1 MPDNIYTKAT
11 IIKQKNAEIEN
22 FQLGSFPKN
31 SNSELALENQ
41 SVETIGQENANSE
54 GPILLELKNLGSELQ
69 TIKQKISFL
78 ENDGLKGRDLD
89 EQVITAIKELK
100 QYASFF
106 EKATF
111 ALEAKI
117 LKTSLALAK
126 KIVSIEVS
134 KESALIAKKS
144 IENIMDKIKTASKV
158 TIHLNPKDY
167 LKLKD
172 VMDLQPH
179 IQLYEDANVS
189 LGGVVIASDL
199 GNFDGKIEAKIEAML
214 ESLET
219 VI

>member
-11 IIKQKNAEIEN
+11 IVKQKDNQTED
-22 FQLGSFPKN
+22 FKLGNFPKN
-31 SNSELALENQ
+31 SNGLIDLENLTTQ
-41 SVETIGQENANSE
+41 NDGEDDGQVN
-54 GPILLELKNLGSELQ
+54 PILLELRNLGAELK
-69 TIKQKISFL
+69 TIKQKITFL

-111 ALEAKI
+111 ALEEKI

-126 KIVSIEVS
+126 KIISIEVS

-172 VMDLQPH
+172 EVDLKPY
-179 IQLYEDANVS
+179 IQLHEDANVS

-199 GNFDGKIEAKIEAML
+199 GNFDGKIEAKIEALL